1 MGAGI
6 RPSGVGGLR
15 RWWRRGSGA
24 EEEGALE
31 VTGGEVTVWAGEP
44 EFDDDFT
51 DVSVDA
57 LVPLELVSP
66 AVEGR
71 GLERAASAGPPPA
84 PPTLGG
90 DVRELSSVM
99 VTGGVSAG
107 RDVGPAV
114 PDRPVHAAVLS
125 AA

>member
-1 MGAGI
+1 M
-6 RPSGVGGLR
+6 
-15 RWWRRGSGA
+15 
-24 EEEGALE
+24 
-31 VTGGEVTVWAGEP
+31 TGGDVTVWAGEP

-57 LVPLELVSP
+57 LAPLELVSP

-71 GLERAASAGPPPA
+71 GLERAPSAGPPPA

-99 VTGGVSAG
+99 VTGGAPAG

-114 PDRPVHAAVLS
+114 PDRPIHTAVVPAA
-125 AA
+125 

>member
-1 MGAGI
+1 M
-6 RPSGVGGLR
+6 
-15 RWWRRGSGA
+15 
-24 EEEGALE
+24 
-31 VTGGEVTVWAGEP
+31 TGGEVTVWAGEP

-90 DVRELSSVM
+90 DVRELSSVT

-114 PDRPVHAAVLS
+114 PDRPVHAAVVS